1 VFSHSLGGKRAFAP
15 DFLRELGD
23 YSANAGIAV
32 REVICTV
39 SERISP
45 SCGAL
50 GRAAG
55 ALPPPR
61 LSLPQSE

>member
-1 VFSHSLGGKRAFAP
+1 MFNT
-15 DFLRELGD
+15 LGD

-39 SERISP
+39 SERMSP